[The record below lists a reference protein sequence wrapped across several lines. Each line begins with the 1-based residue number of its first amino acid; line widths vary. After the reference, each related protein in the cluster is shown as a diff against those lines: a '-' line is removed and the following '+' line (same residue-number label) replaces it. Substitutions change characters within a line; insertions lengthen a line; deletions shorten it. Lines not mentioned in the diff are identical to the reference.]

1 MKGTQSARGR
11 LYREMRSNL
20 KGFDAS
26 MNELVFLMRAQIAKE
41 PAACAAPV
49 RLLPGV
55 RSLVTLQILHVAKVL
70 RAHVALKRS
79 LARVYSL
86 VAAQR

>member
-1 MKGTQSARGR
+1 
-11 LYREMRSNL
+11 
-20 KGFDAS
+20 
-26 MNELVFLMRAQIAKE
+26 MNELMFLVRAQIAKE

-55 RSLVTLQILHVAKVL
+55 RALMTLQILHVAKVL
-70 RAHVALKRS
+70 RAHVALERS